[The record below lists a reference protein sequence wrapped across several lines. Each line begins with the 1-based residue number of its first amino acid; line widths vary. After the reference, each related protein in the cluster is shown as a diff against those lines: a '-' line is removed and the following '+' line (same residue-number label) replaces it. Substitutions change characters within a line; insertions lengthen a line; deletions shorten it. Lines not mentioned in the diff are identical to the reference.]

1 MANELRML
9 SFLDRPRSGGEP
21 LSLFRSKPSPQTS
34 FTRLFFTTDIHGSE
48 PAFNKFLNA
57 SGHYKAN
64 ILVLGGDITGKMM
77 ISVIRQPDGWEA
89 FLFGNRMTAAT
100 ESETAGLE
108 NVIRTNGFYPYRT
121 TPDEVEELGADPQKV
136 DALFS
141 QLMMESVA
149 RWVQMAEDKLG
160 GSGVKIF
167 ISLGNDDRDDI
178 IPVLEQSTVVTYPDG
193 KVVALDDKHEMAS
206 VGYGNMT
213 PWNCPRDLPEVEL
226 AGKISEAV
234 SQVQNM
240 ESCIFNFHVPPY
252 DTDLD
257 LAPELDADLRP
268 VLMGGQPN
276 IVPVGSSAVR
286 QAIEQYQPLAGLHGH
301 VHESRGVATIGRT
314 VCINPGSEYSEGVL
328 RGVLLNLKDGRLLS
342 HQFVSG

>member
-1 MANELRML
+1 MANELRIL
-9 SFLDRPRSGGEP
+9 SCLDRPPSGGEP
-21 LSLFRSKPSPQTS
+21 LSLFRSKASPQTS

-57 SGHYKAN
+57 AGHYKAG

-77 ISVIRQPDGWEA
+77 ISVIRQADGWEA
-89 FLFGNRMTAAT
+89 YLFGDRMTAAT
-100 ESETAGLE
+100 EHEVGGLE

-121 TPDEVEELGADPQKV
+121 SPDEVEELEADPQRV

-141 QLMMESVA
+141 QLMKESVA

-160 GSGVKIF
+160 GSGVKIY

-178 IPVLEQSTVVTYPDG
+178 IPVLEQSQVVTYPDG

-213 PWNCPRDLPEVEL
+213 PWKCPRDLPEVEL
-226 AGKISEAV
+226 AGKIAEAV
-234 SQVQNM
+234 SQVRHM
-240 ESCIFNFHVPPY
+240 ASCIFNFHVPPY

-268 VLMGGQPN
+268 VLVGGQPS
-276 IVPVGSSAVR
+276 IVPVGSTAVR

-301 VHESRGVATIGRT
+301 VHESRGVTTIGRT
-314 VCINPGSEYSEGVL
+314 VCLNPGSEYSEGVL
-328 RGVLLNLKDGRLLS
+328 RGVLLNLKEGRLLS